1 MFHKRYNIFMTKS
14 TIQKILITTFIIV
27 VALILG
33 QSVYYAKNFF
43 DKKTNHE
50 KVLEV
55 LSENNRLSGVSLE
68 DEVENIDAMI
78 SKGVYNETDLG
89 LLYEQAGLIYNQLG
103 EEMTYYRYLG
113 YALYY
118 LEQSDEKD
126 YTVNIYLDLACL
138 HINNHA
144 YPSAEE
150 MLSRARDIEPFEEI
164 SNVSIKSYAYRVL
177 ALLDTDKKNYTQAI
191 EYLNK
196 SQGYIDTIADS
207 DPNTA
212 DYTRNNKIT
221 LAYIYLRQG
230 LLDDC
235 AAILDQFSES
245 DVVEAKKEPIH
256 LRNFVIP
263 YYQTKSL
270 LALAKDPTASSQ
282 ELRSLIDDFVKLCQ
296 NSDYEK
302 IALDTLLTMQ
312 EYCQDNNDTMQ
323 KFLAIHIH
331 DLSKKIIEQQSQ
343 TYSSI
348 LNSQVND
355 SLLSIAKATEIAE
368 NSKSRTALTVLS
380 IIITCL
386 IILFFIIIILNS
398 RRDGLTFLYNRRSFN
413 YDIERIKRSMLPYSV
428 IMLDI
433 DNFKTIND
441 TYGHPEGDKVLQKL
455 GQFINSEVRANSD
468 VRGYR
473 YGGEEFAIIISKNSY
488 PHTME
493 IAETLRRSMAA
504 TTWSFDPDLVITI
517 SLGVASGSFSDDV
530 VKKADDNLYFSKQH
544 GKNQIYT
551 D

>member
-1 MFHKRYNIFMTKS
+1 MTKS
-14 TIQKILITTFIIV
+14 TIQKILIITFIIV
-27 VALILG
+27 TALILA
-33 QSVYYAKNFF
+33 QSIYYAKNFF
-43 DKKTNHE
+43 DRQTNHE
-50 KVLEV
+50 KVTEV
-55 LSENNRLSGVSLE
+55 LANNNRLSGVSLE
-68 DEVENIDAMI
+68 DEVENINDMI
-78 SKGVYNETDLG
+78 TKGVYDDTDLG
-89 LLYEQAGLIYNQLG
+89 LLYEQAGLIYNQMG

-126 YTVNIYLDLACL
+126 YTVNIYLDLAAL
-138 HINNHA
+138 HISNHA
-144 YPSAEE
+144 YPAAEE

-177 ALLDTDKKNYTQAI
+177 ALLNADKKNFTQAI

-196 SQGYIDTIADS
+196 SQGYVDSIIVS
-207 DPNTA
+207 DPNVD
-212 DYTRNNKIT
+212 DYTRNNQIT
-221 LAYIYLRQG
+221 LANIYVRQG
-230 LLDDC
+230 LLDEC
-235 AAILDQFSES
+235 ASILDQYS
-245 DVVEAKKEPIH
+245 DSDITEAKKEPIY

-263 YYQTKSL
+263 YYQTRCL
-270 LALAKDPTASSQ
+270 LALAQHPDSASVDTKTSV
-282 ELRSLIDDFVKLCQ
+282 DDFVKLCQ
-296 NSDYEK
+296 NSGYDK
-302 IALDTLLTMQ
+302 VALDTLLLMQ
-312 EYCQDNNDTMQ
+312 ESCQPDNIEMQ
-323 KFLAIHIH
+323 KFLTIRIQN
-331 DLSKKIIEQQSQ
+331 LSTLIIENQSQ

-355 SLLSIAKATEIAE
+355 SRLSIAKAAEIAQ
-368 NSKSRTALTVLS
+368 NTKNRTALTVLS

-433 DNFKTIND
+433 DNFKNIND
-441 TYGHPEGDKVLQKL
+441 TYGHPEGDKVLQKV
-455 GQFINSEVRANSD
+455 GQFINAEVKANSD

-473 YGGEEFAIIISKNSY
+473 YGGEEFALIISKNSY

-493 IAETLRRSMAA
+493 IAETLRRNMAA
-504 TTWSFDPDLVITI
+504 TTWSFAPDLVITV
-517 SLGVASGSFSDDV
+517 SLGVASGSFSEDV

>member
-1 MFHKRYNIFMTKS
+1 MTKS
-14 TIQKILITTFIIV
+14 TIQKILITTFIV
-27 VALILG
+27 VVGLILA
-33 QSVYYAKNFF
+33 QSIYYAKNFF
-43 DKKTNHE
+43 DKRTNHE

-68 DEVENIDAMI
+68 DEVENIDALI
-78 SKGVYNETDLG
+78 SKGVYNDTDLG

-144 YPSAEE
+144 YPAAEE

-164 SNVSIKSYAYRVL
+164 SNASIKSYAYRVL

-196 SQGYIDTIADS
+196 SQGYIDSIADS
-207 DPNTA
+207 DPNAA
-212 DYTRNNKIT
+212 DYTRNNQIT

-230 LLDDC
+230 LLNDC
-235 AAILDQFSES
+235 SDILNQFSKS

-263 YYQTKSL
+263 YYQTKCL
-270 LALAKDPTASSQ
+270 LAIAKDPRSTSP
-282 ELRSLIDDFVKLCQ
+282 ELQSLVDDFVKLCI
-296 NSDYEK
+296 NSNCDK
-302 IALDTLLTMQ
+302 IALDTLLAMQ
-312 EYCQDNNDTMQ
+312 EYCQDNNDEMQ
-323 KFLAIHIH
+323 KILSIHIH
-331 DLSKKIIEQQSQ
+331 NLSKEIIEQQSQ
-343 TYSSI
+343 AYSGI

-355 SLLSIAKATEIAE
+355 SRLSIAKATEIAE
-368 NSKSRTALTVLS
+368 KTKSRTALTVLS

-433 DNFKTIND
+433 DNFKAIND

-455 GQFINSEVRANSD
+455 GQFINSEVKANSD

-517 SLGVASGSFSDDV
+517 SLGVASGSFSEDV

>member
-1 MFHKRYNIFMTKS
+1 MTKS
-14 TIQKILITTFIIV
+14 TIQKILITTFIV
-27 VALILG
+27 VVGLILA
-33 QSVYYAKNFF
+33 QSIYYAKNFF
-43 DKKTNHE
+43 DKRTNHE

-78 SKGVYNETDLG
+78 SKGVYNDTDLG

-144 YPSAEE
+144 YPAAEE

-164 SNVSIKSYAYRVL
+164 SNASIKSYAYRVL

-196 SQGYIDTIADS
+196 SQGYIDRIADS
-207 DPNTA
+207 DPNAA
-212 DYTRNNKIT
+212 DYTRNNQIT

-230 LLDDC
+230 LLNDC
-235 AAILDQFSES
+235 SDILNQFSKS

-263 YYQTKSL
+263 YYQTKCL
-270 LALAKDPTASSQ
+270 LAIAKDPRSTSP
-282 ELRSLIDDFVKLCQ
+282 ELQSLVDDFVKLCI
-296 NSDYEK
+296 NSDYDK
-302 IALDTLLTMQ
+302 IALDTLLAMQ
-312 EYCQDNNDTMQ
+312 EYCQDNNDEMQ
-323 KFLAIHIH
+323 KILSIHIH
-331 DLSKKIIEQQSQ
+331 NLSKEIIEQQSQ
-343 TYSSI
+343 TYSGI

-355 SLLSIAKATEIAE
+355 SRLSIAKATEIAE
-368 NSKSRTALTVLS
+368 KTKSRTALTVLS

-433 DNFKTIND
+433 DNFKAIND

-455 GQFINSEVRANSD
+455 GQFINSEVKANSD

-517 SLGVASGSFSDDV
+517 SLGVASGSFSEDV

>member
-1 MFHKRYNIFMTKS
+1 MTKS
-14 TIQKILITTFIIV
+14 TIQKILITTFIV
-27 VALILG
+27 VVGLILA
-33 QSVYYAKNFF
+33 QSIYYAKNFF
-43 DKKTNHE
+43 DKRTNHE

-78 SKGVYNETDLG
+78 SKGVYNDTDLG

-144 YPSAEE
+144 YPAAEE

-164 SNVSIKSYAYRVL
+164 SNASIKSYAYRVL

-196 SQGYIDTIADS
+196 SQGYIDSIADS
-207 DPNTA
+207 DPNAA
-212 DYTRNNKIT
+212 DYTRNNQIT

-230 LLDDC
+230 LLNDC
-235 AAILDQFSES
+235 SDILNQFSKS

-263 YYQTKSL
+263 YYQTKCL
-270 LALAKDPTASSQ
+270 LAIAKDPRSTSP
-282 ELRSLIDDFVKLCQ
+282 ELQSLVDDFVKLCI
-296 NSDYEK
+296 NSDYDK
-302 IALDTLLTMQ
+302 IALDTLLAMQ
-312 EYCQDNNDTMQ
+312 EYCQDNNDEMQ
-323 KFLAIHIH
+323 KILSIHIH
-331 DLSKKIIEQQSQ
+331 NLSKEIIEQQSQ
-343 TYSSI
+343 TYSGI

-355 SLLSIAKATEIAE
+355 SRLSIAKATEIAE
-368 NSKSRTALTVLS
+368 KTKSRTALTVLS

-433 DNFKTIND
+433 DNFKAIND

-455 GQFINSEVRANSD
+455 GQFINSEVKANSD

-517 SLGVASGSFSDDV
+517 SLGVASGSFSEDV

>member
-1 MFHKRYNIFMTKS
+1 MLMTKS
-14 TIQKILITTFIIV
+14 TIQKILIITFIIV
-27 VALILG
+27 TALILA
-33 QSVYYAKNFF
+33 QSIYYAKNFF
-43 DKKTNHE
+43 DRQTNHE
-50 KVLEV
+50 KVTEV
-55 LSENNRLSGVSLE
+55 LANNNRLSGVSLE
-68 DEVENIDAMI
+68 DEVENINDMI
-78 SKGVYNETDLG
+78 TKGVYDDTDLG
-89 LLYEQAGLIYNQLG
+89 LLYEQAGLIYNQMG

-126 YTVNIYLDLACL
+126 YTVNIYLDLAAL
-138 HINNHA
+138 HISNHA
-144 YPSAEE
+144 YPAAEE

-177 ALLDTDKKNYTQAI
+177 ALLDADKKNFTQAI

-196 SQGYIDTIADS
+196 SQGYVDSIIGS
-207 DPNTA
+207 DPNA
-212 DYTRNNKIT
+212 DDYTRNNQIT
-221 LAYIYLRQG
+221 LANIYVRQG
-230 LLDDC
+230 LLDEC
-235 AAILDQFSES
+235 AAILDQYS
-245 DVVEAKKEPIH
+245 DSDITEAKKEPIY

-263 YYQTKSL
+263 YYQTRCL
-270 LALAKDPTASSQ
+270 LALAQHPDSASVDTKT
-282 ELRSLIDDFVKLCQ
+282 LVDDFVKLCQ
-296 NSDYEK
+296 NSGYDK
-302 IALDTLLTMQ
+302 VALDTLLLMQ
-312 EYCQDNNDTMQ
+312 ESCQPDNIEMQ
-323 KFLAIHIH
+323 KFLTIRIQN
-331 DLSKKIIEQQSQ
+331 LSTLIIENQSQ
-343 TYSSI
+343 TYSNI

-355 SLLSIAKATEIAE
+355 SRLSIAKAAEIAQ
-368 NSKSRTALTVLS
+368 NTKSRTALTVLS

-433 DNFKTIND
+433 DNFKNIND
-441 TYGHPEGDKVLQKL
+441 TYGHPEGDKVLQKV
-455 GQFINSEVRANSD
+455 GQFINAEVKANSD

-473 YGGEEFAIIISKNSY
+473 YGGEEFALIISKNSY

-493 IAETLRRSMAA
+493 IAETLRRNMAA
-504 TTWSFDPDLVITI
+504 TTWSFAPDLVITV
-517 SLGVASGSFSDDV
+517 SLGVASGSFSEDV

>member
-1 MFHKRYNIFMTKS
+1 MTKS

-207 DPNTA
+207 DPNAA

-245 DVVEAKKEPIH
+245 DVVDAKKEPIH

>member
-1 MFHKRYNIFMTKS
+1 
-14 TIQKILITTFIIV
+14 
-27 VALILG
+27 
-33 QSVYYAKNFF
+33 
-43 DKKTNHE
+43 
-50 KVLEV
+50 
-55 LSENNRLSGVSLE
+55 
-68 DEVENIDAMI
+68 
-78 SKGVYNETDLG
+78 
-89 LLYEQAGLIYNQLG
+89 
-103 EEMTYYRYLG
+103 
-113 YALYY
+113 
-118 LEQSDEKD
+118 
-126 YTVNIYLDLACL
+126 
-138 HINNHA
+138 
-144 YPSAEE
+144 

-207 DPNTA
+207 DPNAA

-245 DVVEAKKEPIH
+245 DVVDAKKEPIH